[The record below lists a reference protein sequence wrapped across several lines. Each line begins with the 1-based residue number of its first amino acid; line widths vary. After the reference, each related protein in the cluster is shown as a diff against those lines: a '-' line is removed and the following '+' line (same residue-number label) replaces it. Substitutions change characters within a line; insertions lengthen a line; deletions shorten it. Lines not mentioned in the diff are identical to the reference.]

1 MSDNRK
7 VVSVP
12 ETHDIDSVSDYVKNF
27 VSYNPQTDFADS
39 SSPELN
45 NVSQD
50 NELPPPLILHEGEP
64 NKHQIKHIITEINGH
79 FPKKLTPIPKGS
91 ALEKSIAR
99 STKDKIASG
108 PQGKYIKK
116 VLALPIDSPLKNKI
130 TVPENPV
137 LKQHPAVTDFESP
150 VKKVMTEAESPV
162 GTVIG
167 NHGSPI
173 QTVKTDHE
181 RLKKMVT
188 KHFESPHKK
197 VTTIHESAMN
207 KVIAIPE
214 MQYQN
219 EILSISN
226 KNIHNNENS
235 IPIEN
240 QGKKVIKIIQT
251 DGTTALPLNKKA
263 VQVLGKKNSNI
274 THQNSSKSYRKR
286 RSSRN
291 RRNAASAGK
300 A

>member
-1 MSDNRK
+1 M
-7 VVSVP
+7 
-12 ETHDIDSVSDYVKNF
+12 
-27 VSYNPQTDFADS
+27 
-39 SSPELN
+39 
-45 NVSQD
+45 
-50 NELPPPLILHEGEP
+50 
-64 NKHQIKHIITEINGH
+64 
-79 FPKKLTPIPKGS
+79 
-91 ALEKSIAR
+91 
-99 STKDKIASG
+99 
-108 PQGKYIKK
+108 
-116 VLALPIDSPLKNKI
+116 PIDSPLKNKI

-137 LKQHPAVTDFESP
+137 SP
-150 VKKVMTEAESPV
+150 VKKVMTEAESSV

-251 DGTTALPLNKKA
+251 HGTTALPLNKKV

-291 RRNAASAGK
+291 RRNAASAGRPNQPDMPILDY
-300 A
+300 